1 MMKIGVIGCGAV
13 TEILHLPALL
23 ERTDIRLSAAVDKN
37 LDRANLI
44 AAKSSARAF
53 SSIEAALPE
62 MDTAIVALPHGL
74 HCEATVKLLKA
85 GKHVL
90 VEKPMAPTLRECDE
104 MIAASRKSGATLAI
118 GQMRRFCPALVAT
131 KCFLDRGI
139 LGPIQSFSILEG
151 GVFAWP
157 VASDYLLRKE
167 TAGGGVLVDTG
178 AHTFD
183 TILWL
188 FGDVTALDYRDDA
201 YGGVEADCEV
211 RMTMASGAK
220 GYVELSRTRNLPA
233 DLVIVGEH
241 GRIVVNYAKNQLDLE
256 LDGKQLDTCKM
267 ETKDAQG
274 REIGVWGL
282 MIRRQ
287 LENWVD
293 SLSGK
298 STACVPG
305 PEGRRVVGFF
315 EECYRT
321 RRLLEFPWV
330 QSPAASIKL

>member
-1 MMKIGVIGCGAV
+1 MMKIGIIGCGAV

-23 ERTDIRLSAAVDKN
+23 ERTDILLRAAVDQN

-44 AAKSSARAF
+44 AAKSQARAF
-53 SSIEAALPE
+53 SSIEDALTE
-62 MDTAIVALPHGL
+62 IDAAIVALPHGL

-90 VEKPMAPTLRECDE
+90 VEKPMAPTSKECDE
-104 MIAASRKSGATLAI
+104 MIAASEASGAGLTI
-118 GQMRRFCPALVAT
+118 GQMRRFCPVVVAA
-131 KCFLDRGI
+131 KSFLERGLI
-139 LGPIQSFSILEG
+139 GRIQSFSILEG

-183 TILWL
+183 MILWL
-188 FGDVTALDYRDDA
+188 FGDVEDLDYRDDA

-211 RMTMASGAK
+211 RMTMAGGAK

-233 DLVIVGEH
+233 DLVIVGER
-241 GRIVVNYAKNQLDLE
+241 GRMVVNYAKNQLDME
-256 LDGKQLDTCKM
+256 LDGKQVDTFKM

-274 REIGVWGL
+274 CEIGVWGL

-287 LENWVD
+287 LENWIE

-298 STACVPG
+298 SSSLVPG
-305 PEGRRVVGFF
+305 SEGRRVVAFF
-315 EECYRT
+315 EECYRV
-321 RRLLEFPWV
+321 RRPLEFPWV
-330 QSPAASIKL
+330 QSLSSTVL

>member
-1 MMKIGVIGCGAV
+1 MKIGFIGCGAV

-44 AAKSSARAF
+44 AAKSSGKAF
-53 SSIEAALPE
+53 YSIEDALAE
-62 MDTAIVALPHGL
+62 MDAAIVALPHGL
-74 HCEATVKLLKA
+74 HCEAAVKLLKA

-90 VEKPMAPTLRECDE
+90 VEKPMAPTLKECDE
-104 MIAASRKSGATLAI
+104 MIAASAESGAGLTI
-118 GQMRRFCPALVAT
+118 GQMRRFCPAVVAA
-131 KCFLDRGI
+131 KSFLERDL
-139 LGPIQSFSILEG
+139 LGPIENFSILEG

-183 TILWL
+183 MILWL
-188 FGDVTALDYRDDA
+188 FGDVASLDYRDDA

-211 RMTMASGAK
+211 RLTMVGGAQ

-233 DLVIVGEH
+233 DLLIEGKR
-241 GRIVVNYAKNQLDLE
+241 GRMVVNYVKNQLRLE
-256 LDGKQLDTCKM
+256 LDGKSLDSFKM

-287 LENWVD
+287 LENWLE

-298 STACVPG
+298 GSSLVPG
-305 PEGRRVVGFF
+305 SEGRRVVEFF
-315 EECYRT
+315 EQCYRQ
-321 RRLLEFPWV
+321 RRPLEFPWL
-330 QSPAASIKL
+330 QLDNSKAL

>member
-1 MMKIGVIGCGAV
+1 MKIGIIGCGAV

-23 ERTDIRLSAAVDKN
+23 ERTDILLSAAVDKN

-44 AAKSSARAF
+44 AAKSQARAF
-53 SSIEAALPE
+53 SSIEDALTE
-62 MDTAIVALPHGL
+62 IDAAIVALPHGL

-90 VEKPMAPTLRECDE
+90 VEKPMAPTSKECDE
-104 MIAASRKSGATLAI
+104 MIAASEASGAGLTI
-118 GQMRRFCPALVAT
+118 GQMRRFCPAVVAV
-131 KCFLDRGI
+131 KSFLERGLI
-139 LGPIQSFSILEG
+139 GRIQSFSILEG

-183 TILWL
+183 MILWL
-188 FGDVTALDYRDDA
+188 FGDVEDLDYRDDA

-211 RMTMASGAK
+211 RMTMAGGAK
-220 GYVELSRTRNLPA
+220 GYVELSRTRNLTA
-233 DLVIVGEH
+233 DLVIVGER
-241 GRIVVNYAKNQLDLE
+241 GRMVVNYAKNQLDLE
-256 LDGKQLDTCKM
+256 LDGKQVDTFKM

-287 LENWVD
+287 LENWIE

-298 STACVPG
+298 SPSLVPG
-305 PEGRRVVGFF
+305 SEGRRVVAFF
-315 EECYRT
+315 EECYRV
-321 RRLLEFPWV
+321 RRPLEFPWV
-330 QSPAASIKL
+330 QSPSSAAL

>member
-1 MMKIGVIGCGAV
+1 MMKIGIIGCGAV

-23 ERTDIRLSAAVDKN
+23 ERTDILLSAAVDKN

-44 AAKSSARAF
+44 AAKSQARAF
-53 SSIEAALPE
+53 SSIEDALTE
-62 MDTAIVALPHGL
+62 IDAAIVALPHGL

-90 VEKPMAPTLRECDE
+90 VEKPMAPTSKECDE
-104 MIAASRKSGATLAI
+104 MIAASEASGAGLTI
-118 GQMRRFCPALVAT
+118 GQMRRFCPAVVAA
-131 KCFLDRGI
+131 KSFLQQGLIGR
-139 LGPIQSFSILEG
+139 IQSFSILEG

-183 TILWL
+183 MILWL
-188 FGDVTALDYRDDA
+188 FGDFEDLDYRDDA

-211 RMTMASGAK
+211 RLTMAGGAK

-233 DLVIVGEH
+233 DLIIEGER
-241 GRIVVNYAKNQLDLE
+241 GRMVVNYAKNQLDLE
-256 LDGKQLDTCKM
+256 LDGKQLDTFKM

-287 LENWVD
+287 LENWIE

-298 STACVPG
+298 SLSLVPG
-305 PEGRRVVGFF
+305 SEGRRVVAFF
-315 EECYRT
+315 EECYRV
-321 RRLLEFPWV
+321 RRPLEFPWV
-330 QSPAASIKL
+330 QSPSSAAL